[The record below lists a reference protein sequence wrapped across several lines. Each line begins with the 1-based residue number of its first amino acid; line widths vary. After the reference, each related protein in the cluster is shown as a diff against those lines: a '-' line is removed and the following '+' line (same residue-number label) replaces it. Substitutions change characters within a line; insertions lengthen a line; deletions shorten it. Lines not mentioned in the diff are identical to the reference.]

1 MRSRIEFKRG
11 QKAGV
16 LITHV
21 IKLEAGI
28 FLLMGNSFS
37 FASKFKKN
45 YWASFYN
52 HVSPITVFGRP

>member
-21 IKLEAGI
+21 IKLEAGL
-28 FLLMGNSFS
+28 FPLLVGNNFS
-37 FASKFKKN
+37 FASNLKK
-45 YWASFYN
+45 S
-52 HVSPITVFGRP
+52 RPRFIIMFR